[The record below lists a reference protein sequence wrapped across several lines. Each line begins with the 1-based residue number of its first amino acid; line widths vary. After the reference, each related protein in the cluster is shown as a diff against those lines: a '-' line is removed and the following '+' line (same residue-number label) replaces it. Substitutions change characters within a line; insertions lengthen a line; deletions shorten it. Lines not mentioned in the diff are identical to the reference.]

1 MALASLEDIE
11 TALRRELTATESD
24 GVDGLLETASD
35 LVTGYLFPCPIPD
48 PVPLAITRVV
58 ADMAA
63 AVLNPPT
70 SILPDTTSLG
80 AGPFNVG
87 LAAGATSQGPY
98 LRRRSSSG
106 SSRSG
111 AATAWCR
118 CNSVVS
124 GTDQCFPRPTP
135 SSAPVARR
143 RARTR

>member
-11 TALRRELTATESD
+11 TALRRELTAAESD

-63 AVLNPPT
+63 AVLNRPT

-98 LRRRSSSG
+98 LTAAFKQRLKPFRCGNGMVSVQLG
-106 SSRSG
+106 SERY
-111 AATAWCR
+111 
-118 CNSVVS
+118 
-124 GTDQCFPRPTP
+124 
-135 SSAPVARR
+135 
-143 RARTR
+143 

>member
-48 PVPLAITRVV
+48 PGPLAITRVV

-63 AVLNPPT
+63 AVLNRPT

-98 LRRRSSSG
+98 LTATFKQQLKPFRCGNGMVSVQLG
-106 SSRSG
+106 SERY
-111 AATAWCR
+111 
-118 CNSVVS
+118 
-124 GTDQCFPRPTP
+124 
-135 SSAPVARR
+135 
-143 RARTR
+143 